1 MEKNYRVTVYA
12 STDILVSAKSKE
24 EACNKALEETDFTS
38 VDYAEAVEETD
49 QYF

>member
-24 EACNKALEETDFTS
+24 ETCNKAVEEANFPY
-38 VDYAEAVEETD
+38 VDYAEVTEEE
-49 QYF
+49 